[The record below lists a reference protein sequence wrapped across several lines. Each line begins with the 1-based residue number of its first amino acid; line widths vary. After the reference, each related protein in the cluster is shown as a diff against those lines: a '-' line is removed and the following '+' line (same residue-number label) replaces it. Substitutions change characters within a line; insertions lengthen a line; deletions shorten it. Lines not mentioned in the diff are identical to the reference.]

1 VSISGLTVLAD
12 SDTGKGSPIGF
23 FVVLVLVIAVY
34 FLYRSMNRHLK
45 KVPDSFEPPPPTGEP
60 ADPRQLLSEQQPSAG
75 PLPIQPPTG
84 SSAESRAEPTAES
97 QDDAPVSPR
106 EPGPD
111 RP

>member
-1 VSISGLTVLAD
+1 MSVPGLVVLAD

-45 KVPDSFEPPPPTGEP
+45 KVPDSFEPPPPVGEP
-60 ADPRQLLSEQQPSAG
+60 DDPRQLLSERRPV
-75 PLPIQPPTG
+75 PPPTG
-84 SSAESRAEPTAES
+84 
-97 QDDAPVSPR
+97 DDASVSPR

-111 RP
+111 QP

>member
-1 VSISGLTVLAD
+1 MNVSGMTVLAD

-45 KVPDSFEPPPPTGEP
+45 RVPDSFDPPPPTGEP
-60 ADPRQLLSEQQPSAG
+60 ADPRQLLAD
-75 PLPIQPPTG
+75 QPPTVQPHP
-84 SSAESRAEPTAES
+84 EQPPTPGPIPAAPPA
-97 QDDAPVSPR
+97 DDPAVNPR

>member
-1 VSISGLTVLAD
+1 MSVLLAD

-34 FLYRSMNRHLK
+34 FLYRSLNRHLK
-45 KVPDSFEPPPPTGEP
+45 RVPDSFEPPLPAGEP
-60 ADPRQLLSEQQPSAG
+60 ADPRLLLSEQ
-75 PLPIQPPTG
+75 PPT
-84 SSAESRAEPTAES
+84 STVDPAEPGPAV
-97 QDDAPVSPR
+97 DDAVPDRVTPR

>member
-1 VSISGLTVLAD
+1 MTVLAD

-23 FVVLVLVIAVY
+23 LVILVLVIAVY

-45 KVPDSFEPPPPTGEP
+45 RVPDSFDPPPPTGEP
-60 ADPRQLLSEQQPSAG
+60 ADPRQLLAD
-75 PLPIQPPTG
+75 QPPTVQPHP
-84 SSAESRAEPTAES
+84 EQPPTPGPIPAAPPA
-97 QDDAPVSPR
+97 DDPAVNPR